1 MPYTI
6 ELLMGKDN
14 KPDFTKG
21 LNPDWSKGKHL
32 PNWIGNTNQGQ
43 IVWALLF
50 SFCLLFPISLPREL
64 KALRFSSFMSFG
76 ISIFVVFSV
85 FFCSFRE
92 KKIDGDGKYDFSERF
107 SAAYNEPDITVA
119 GIFNSLPLIIFAYM
133 YQPNIPAI
141 YHELKAK
148 NMGNINKVLSLGTL
162 MASVA
167 YILTGMFGYVTFA
180 KRLNVD
186 QIMNV

>member
-1 MPYTI
+1 M
-6 ELLMGKDN
+6 
-14 KPDFTKG
+14 
-21 LNPDWSKGKHL
+21 
-32 PNWIGNTNQGQ
+32 
-43 IVWALLF
+43 
-50 SFCLLFPISLPREL
+50 
-64 KALRFSSFMSFG
+64 
-76 ISIFVVFSV
+76 
-85 FFCSFRE
+85 
-92 KKIDGDGKYDFSERF
+92 
-107 SAAYNEPDITVA
+107 A

-162 MASVA
+162 MASIA
-167 YILTGMFGYVTFA
+167 YILTGMFGYITFA